1 MPRPHIRLIGSNK
14 VITGFDILTK
24 IALGA
29 DILNSARGMIFAL
42 DCVQSHCSHLNICP
56 TGVTT
61 QDPKR
66 RYALHI
72 DEKSVFVF
80 LYKKFP

>member
-1 MPRPHIRLIGSNK
+1 M
-14 VITGFDILTK
+14 
-24 IALGA
+24 
-29 DILNSARGMIFAL
+29 
-42 DCVQSHCSHLNICP
+42 QSHRCHLNICP

-72 DEKSVFVF
+72 DEKAIFCI
-80 LYKKFP
+80 KKFHESSLKSFLESFLEVLGVAGLEPPRRFITLSYTGA